1 MESERARNTSFEP
14 STEGYQTVEFDLA
27 LTDTV
32 LTRWVD
38 PTPFIPH
45 NEQLRAERC
54 ELILKMQADGLA
66 KRLEH
71 AHAKTAVI
79 GIPVYG
85 L

>member
-1 MESERARNTSFEP
+1 M
-14 STEGYQTVEFDLA
+14 EFDLA

-71 AHAKTAVI
+71 ARAKQPSSAFRAVWTAAL
-79 GIPVYG
+79 PCWW
-85 L
+85 LSAP

>member
-1 MESERARNTSFEP
+1 MAWYTTEETLYFYETRRGLEP
-14 STEGYQTVEFDLA
+14 AETE
-27 LTDTV
+27 

-45 NEQLRAERC
+45 NAQKRAERC

-71 AHAKTAVI
+71 AHAKT
-79 GIPVYG
+79 GG
-85 L
+85 